1 MLKLRKGDNVRP
13 EFIEKKSVLYLV
25 APSFGCTTSPYK
37 ERLKE
42 AIKTLKHEGYKIKE
56 GKNIFQAKGIVSS
69 NTPKERAKEIHDAF
83 LSKADA
89 IISVGGG
96 ELMVEILEYID
107 FDLIKKNPKWFMGF
121 SDNTNLTY
129 TITTICDIE
138 TIYGVNAPS
147 MAILEYDSKDALEIL
162 KGKREFIGYDGWQY
176 EDLDETP
183 IHHYKFDRKTKIIP
197 YNYKPMTGRLIG
209 GCLDCLVGICGT
221 KYDNTVN
228 YINKHKEDGII
239 FFMEAC
245 DLNSISLRRA
255 LTQLKYA
262 GWFDNVDGFIIG
274 RSNNFMDESFGEP
287 INKSY
292 IDILSPLNKPILLD
306 SPISH
311 RSPTLPIRVG
321 AKAEVTFDGNIKI
334 KYLD

>member
-1 MLKLRKGDNVRP
+1 MRP
-13 EFIEKKSVLYLV
+13 DFINKKSIIYLV

-42 AIKTLKHEGYKIKE
+42 AIKTLKKEGYKIKE
-56 GKNIFQAKGIVSS
+56 GKNIYLDKGIVSS
-69 NTPKERAKEIHDAF
+69 NTPINRANEIHDAF
-83 LSKADA
+83 KSKSDA

-96 ELMVEILEYID
+96 ELMVEMLEYIN
-107 FDLIKKNPKWFMGF
+107 FDLIKNNPKWFMGF

-147 MAILEYDSKDALEIL
+147 LCLLKYDSKDSLDML
-162 KGKREFIGYDGWQY
+162 MGKTEFIGYKNWQY

-183 IHHYKFDRKTKIIP
+183 IHPYKFDKKTNIIA
-197 YNYKPMTGRLIG
+197 YNYSPMKGRIIG
-209 GCLDCLVGICGT
+209 GCLDTLITLCGT
-221 KYDNTVN
+221 KFDNTIN
-228 YINKHKEDGII
+228 YINKHKQDGII

-255 LTQLKYA
+255 LIQLKYA
-262 GWFDNVDGFIIG
+262 GWFDNVNGFIIG
-274 RSNNFMDESFGEP
+274 RSNNYYDETFNETMT
-287 INKSY
+287 KSY
-292 IDILSPLNKPILLD
+292 IDILSQFKKPILLD
-306 SPISH
+306 CPIGH
-311 RSPTLPIRVG
+311 KGPTLPIRVG
-321 AKAEVTFDGNIKI
+321 ALCEIKYENDFSI